1 MRIGAFEVTGGLPE
15 LREPHA
21 FAALRPW
28 VDVGNVGTGTLL
40 RLQEALG
47 AEPLARL
54 KRPGVFYDYTRYRPT
69 IHTVDGRRELSL
81 PNSFVNYARGP
92 NDNDFLFLHLLE
104 PHMGA
109 ESYINSIL
117 QLLKRLGVRRYC
129 LLGAMYDVV
138 PHTRPLIITGSAQGA
153 ATEETVRR
161 MGIEASSYEG
171 PTTITVLISQT
182 APEMGIETMSAIVHL
197 PQYAQVDEDY
207 TGALRLLQILSSM
220 YGLPINL
227 SQLENDSERQRA
239 EITEATERNPQ
250 LRHMIRQIETHYEAR
265 VKKDI
270 DSSPG
275 LSPEVE
281 KFLRELGKR
290 MEGE

>member
-1 MRIGAFEVTGGLPE
+1 M
-15 LREPHA
+15 
-21 FAALRPW
+21 
-28 VDVGNVGTGTLL
+28 
-40 RLQEALG
+40 
-47 AEPLARL
+47 
-54 KRPGVFYDYTRYRPT
+54 
-69 IHTVDGRRELSL
+69 
-81 PNSFVNYARGP
+81 
-92 NDNDFLFLHLLE
+92 
-104 PHMGA
+104 

-220 YGLPINL
+220 YGLPISL
-227 SQLENDSERQRA
+227 SQLENDAERQRA
-239 EITEATERNPQ
+239 EITEAAERNPQ

-265 VKKDI
+265 VKKDV